1 MSGSRE
7 LTRPAVTVSANPR
20 RSVGLRSHLERLVR
34 NRVAAA
40 GLILILAIALSAAL
54 ASAITPYD
62 PTLIDLS
69 VAVRPPDLAHP
80 LGTDQLGRDSLA
92 RIVHGGQTS
101 LVIGLS
107 SAGLAAAIGVVLGL
121 ITGYVRA
128 RVTFPVLAVSDLLL
142 AFPSLLF
149 AIFLVATVGAS
160 LVTVILAIALR
171 EVPVYVRLVR
181 ASVLSLKESDFV
193 LAARAIGCGDARIMG
208 THIFPNTVGI
218 VVVQSTF
225 LVARAIIT
233 AAGLGFLG
241 LGVPAPTPE
250 WGSMLAD
257 ARPYLATEPRLM
269 LLPGLM
275 LMLTVLALNLI
286 GDAIRDLLD
295 PRMKN
300 VGA

>member
-1 MSGSRE
+1 MR
-7 LTRPAVTVSANPR
+7 RAVTLPAERSR
-20 RSVGLRSHLERLVR
+20 SRKRSVGLRSNLERLFR
-34 NRVAAA
+34 NRLAAA
-40 GLILILAIALSAAL
+40 GVILLLAITVAAVF

-69 VAVRPPDLAHP
+69 VAVRPPSTAHP

-92 RIVHGGQTS
+92 RLVYGGQTS

-107 SAGLAAAIGVVLGL
+107 SAAVAAGIGVALGL
-121 ITGYVRA
+121 FTGYVRA
-128 RVTFPVLAVSDLLL
+128 RVTFPVLAGSDLLL

-160 LVTVILAIALR
+160 LVTVIMAIALR

-193 LAARAIGCGDARIMG
+193 IAARAIGCGDSRIMG
-208 THIFPNTVGI
+208 RHIFPNTVGI

-250 WGSMLAD
+250 WGSMLAN